1 MTDFERDLR
10 RTLQRRE
17 PPRDLSAGVMVR
29 IGAGPKRAP
38 IFGGLQWRAVL
49 AAAAVVMLLVAG
61 LERYREYERG
71 QLAKRQ
77 LMLALQIT
85 AQKLA
90 VAQEKVD
97 ELSRRR
103 IGNDR

>member
-10 RTLQRRE
+10 RTLRRRE
-17 PPRDLSAGVMVR
+17 PPHDLSAQVMAR
-29 IGAGPKRAP
+29 IGAGPKRAS
-38 IFGGLQWRAVL
+38 IFEGFKWRAL
-49 AAAAVVMLLVAG
+49 LAAAAAVVLLMTGA
-61 LERYREYERG
+61 ERYREYEQG
-71 QLAKRQ
+71 QLARRQ
-77 LMLALQIT
+77 VMLALRIT

-103 IGNDR
+103 IGYDR